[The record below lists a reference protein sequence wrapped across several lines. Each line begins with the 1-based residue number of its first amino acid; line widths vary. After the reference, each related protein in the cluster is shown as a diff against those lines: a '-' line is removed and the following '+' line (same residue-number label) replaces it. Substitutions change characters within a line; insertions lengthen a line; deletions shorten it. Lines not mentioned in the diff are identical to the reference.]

1 MSPWEKR
8 LERDR
13 KEIFAEIKRMRKEA
27 MERKMPE
34 LIARLEGKCQRVIDA
49 RHKPGQTRRKK
60 YFPDLLHAFVASQ
73 DAVWGIIPGDIDDA
87 NSFRVALGNTIRRE
101 KAAAHIR
108 RKGAFIYLE
117 RIG

>member
-8 LERDR
+8 LAQDR
-13 KEIFAEIKRMRKEA
+13 KEIRAE
-27 MERKMPE
+27 ERGLRAAAIARRMPE
-34 LIARLEGKCQRVIDA
+34 LVARLEGKCQRVIDA

>member
-13 KEIFAEIKRMRKEA
+13 KEIRREIAGLRAAAIAR
-27 MERKMPE
+27 RMPE
-34 LIARLEGKCQRVIDA
+34 FVATLEGECQRVVDA
-49 RHKPGQTRRKK
+49 RHQPGRPRRAN
-60 YFPDLLHAFVASQ
+60 YYPDMLRAFAASQ
-73 DAVWGIIPGDIDDA
+73 DAVWGIIPGDVDDA
-87 NSFRVALGNTIRRE
+87 NSFRDSLGKAIRRE